1 VEFRALPLDA
11 DEGIPQRVTVS
22 VGGRTYDVSLH
33 AQVTTRRDDPPEH
46 IYDLA
51 PAPAPGSAPGF
62 LVLRIDR
69 RGPDGPQTLLL
80 RKLVVDP
87 TLVHEAHEL
96 AVVLREARIAR
107 GNLNGRGQL
116 GSRVVIGVAERWV

>member
-1 VEFRALPLDA
+1 VDFRALPVDV
-11 DEGIPQRVTVS
+11 DEGLPQRFTLALGERS
-22 VGGRTYDVSLH
+22 YDVALY
-33 AQVTTRRDDPPEH
+33 AQVATGGEDPPEH
-46 IYDLA
+46 VYDLA
-51 PAPAPGSAPGF
+51 PPAAPGF

-69 RGPDGPQTLLL
+69 RGADGPQTILL

-107 GNLNGRGQL
+107 GNLNGRGRL
-116 GSRVVIGVAERWV
+116 GSRVVIGVAERWA